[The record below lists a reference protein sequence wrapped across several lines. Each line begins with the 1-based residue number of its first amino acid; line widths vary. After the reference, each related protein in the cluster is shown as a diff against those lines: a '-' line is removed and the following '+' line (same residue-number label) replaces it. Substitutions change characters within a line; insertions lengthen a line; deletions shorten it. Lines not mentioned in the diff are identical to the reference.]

1 MENNR
6 FGLVVLAV
14 GLGKSW
20 VMVGIAEYFKRVV
33 VLQPCLELVKQNH
46 SKLDGLGFDTAM
58 IDSAHAK
65 KNWGAEFI
73 YTTPQ
78 SLVKNL
84 DKIQEP
90 DLLIIDECFTG
101 DTMIHTPDGDVRIDS
116 IKCGDNVLCA
126 SGVGKVVNV
135 IKKTTNKL
143 YKVRLNNGKII
154 KGTGNHPIFTE
165 RGWVRLD
172 HLEKWE
178 NVFSVQDMP
187 NLWEK
192 VSTNGQ
198 SHKRGAVSNKEVL
211 QSILFKERQPSASVK
226 NNKTKRS
233 RNEFETWRQEV
244 LKSWRKW
251 STVACSSDRFMEN
264 PWRRL
269 VLRICNKNR
278 TQSMGWKRLSHL
290 LQSRYRKPYFEDRN
304 RDRRAESSLCSR
316 KNERQKERGFFT
328 NTWVEDIQ
336 VEEQRMPVPVYN
348 LQVSGHPSYFAN
360 GVLVHNCN
368 VFYDG
373 KLFDQ
378 IFSVWKHCKVA
389 GFTATPYY
397 YKRKTV
403 YKNGWMCN
411 QTTIVSI
418 EEQYG
423 HAVINIDREQG
434 HALGYSPEIKMRKVN
449 IVPLTSDHLDNPV
462 VYEKIINE
470 HLHGVSDLCKTLHN
484 GIIYCDSIT
493 HAELLSKVFNI
504 PTVFGSTP
512 KKRRVDLI
520 ERFLQGRIP
529 FLLTVGC
536 LVRGFDRQDL
546 ENIILL
552 TNFNNSCELE
562 QVVGRLNR
570 GTCNKTCWYNRRINT
585 KKPVPGTTEIIKI
598 KKL

>member
-1 MENNR
+1 M
-6 FGLVVLAV
+6 

-65 KNWGAEFI
+65 KNWNAEFI

-90 DLLIIDECFTG
+90 DLLIIDEC
-101 DTMIHTPDGDVRIDS
+101 
-116 IKCGDNVLCA
+116 
-126 SGVGKVVNV
+126 
-135 IKKTTNKL
+135 
-143 YKVRLNNGKII
+143 
-154 KGTGNHPIFTE
+154 
-165 RGWVRLD
+165 
-172 HLEKWE
+172 
-178 NVFSVQDMP
+178 
-187 NLWEK
+187 
-192 VSTNGQ
+192 
-198 SHKRGAVSNKEVL
+198 
-211 QSILFKERQPSASVK
+211 
-226 NNKTKRS
+226 
-233 RNEFETWRQEV
+233 
-244 LKSWRKW
+244 
-251 STVACSSDRFMEN
+251 
-264 PWRRL
+264 
-269 VLRICNKNR
+269 
-278 TQSMGWKRLSHL
+278 
-290 LQSRYRKPYFEDRN
+290 
-304 RDRRAESSLCSR
+304 
-316 KNERQKERGFFT
+316 
-328 NTWVEDIQ
+328 
-336 VEEQRMPVPVYN
+336 
-348 LQVSGHPSYFAN
+348 
-360 GVLVHNCN
+360 N

-378 IFSVWKHCKVA
+378 IFSAWHNCKVA

-397 YKRKTV
+397 YKRKNV
-403 YKNGWMCN
+403 YKNGWMYN
-411 QTTIVSI
+411 QTTVVSI

-423 HAVINIDREQG
+423 SAVINIDREQG
-434 HALGYSPEIKMRKVN
+434 HAMGYSPEIKMRKTN
-449 IVPLTSDHLDNPV
+449 IVPLTSDHLVNPM
-462 VYEKIINE
+462 VYEKIIND

-484 GIIYCDSIT
+484 GIIYCDSIS
-493 HAELLSKVFNI
+493 HAELLSKTFNI

-512 KKRRVDLI
+512 KKRRLDLI

-570 GTCNKTCWYNRRINT
+570 GTCNKTCWYNRHINT
-585 KKPVPGTTEIIKI
+585 KKPVAGATEIIKI